1 MFLFVFHS
9 NDTEKYS
16 QLQYS
21 LIVDENTSLKDLEEL
36 LIQALVYRFMVF
48 AYEVGIPSCQDCSP
62 IDIHGS
68 RRCRT
73 LPPLYISALFSS
85 IRS

>member
-1 MFLFVFHS
+1 MTFIHSRIIFFFHS
-9 NDTEKYS
+9 NDTEKYT

-48 AYEVGIPSCQDCSP
+48 AYEVCNM
-62 IDIHGS
+62 
-68 RRCRT
+68 
-73 LPPLYISALFSS
+73 LFYALLSAVMQWCM
-85 IRS
+85 